1 MVSDITAHCHVTGG
15 ELTEHKKGIESTLRS
30 HNFVNKFNLIIPK
43 SEFNKLSHLKLQSEN
58 IIFQGTLSIL
68 LKCVLNITSNEE
80 LKLVKLLS
88 VDTDVS
94 HQFTISINNAI
105 LTMKIPSEIYFK
117 SGLTGKLSN
126 YSKGGKKNNS
136 QIFKV
141 TIDLSNF
148 KEDFVNNNKNA
159 VRLLWF
165 ADNVVKD
172 QLFKFVSITTPE
184 LAQNLSE
191 ELDQGTSSFL
201 KTKQFNLQNKDLGV
215 CKIPNLK
222 PQNDQD
228 WLSSTLEWITYASI
242 SGPQLSSF
250 DTTDPY
256 ISNYAELLESEIE
269 ESLVKFEIS
278 GGLIPTS
285 DILKIY
291 DEAKDAGLKWFA
303 LSCYGVKDCNV
314 SFGKLNEHG
323 FKNNGENDVVALVS
337 GASFVLWKIVASG
350 DTA

>member
-1 MVSDITAHCHVTGG
+1 MVSDTTAHCHITGG
-15 ELTEHKKGIESTLRS
+15 ELTEKNTTIESTLRS

-43 SEFNKLSHLKLQSEN
+43 SDFNKLSHLKLQSDN
-58 IIFQGTLSIL
+58 IIFQSTLSIL
-68 LKCVLNITSNEE
+68 LKCVLNITSDEE
-80 LKLVKLLS
+80 LKSVKLLS

-94 HQFTISINNAI
+94 HQLTISINNAT

-126 YSKGGKKNNS
+126 YSKGGKKINS
-136 QIFKV
+136 QMFKI

-172 QLFKFVSITTPE
+172 QNFKFVAITTPE
-184 LAQNLSE
+184 LVGNLSE
-191 ELDQGTSSFL
+191 ELDQNATGAL
-201 KTKQFNLQNKDLGV
+201 QRKQFNLQNKDLGV
-215 CKIPNLK
+215 CKIPNLE

-228 WLSSTLEWITYASI
+228 WLSSTLEWIAYASI
-242 SGPQLSSF
+242 SGPQLSTF

-256 ISNYAELLESEIE
+256 ISNYTELLESESE
-269 ESLVKFEIS
+269 ENLVKFELS
-278 GGLIPTS
+278 DGLISTF
-285 DILKIY
+285 DILRIY
-291 DEAKDAGLKWFA
+291 GEAKYAGLKWFA
-303 LSCYGVKDCNV
+303 FSCYGVKDCNV

-337 GASFVLWKIVASG
+337 EGSFVLWKIVASG